1 MIDNL
6 QGSISEAVEKLQGQ
20 RSDSTAE
27 LEEPTGETVD
37 ETTLVDESEP
47 EFEEQEYEG
56 QEVEESESYD
66 DSEEEAPKYR
76 TIKADGEERKLTFEE
91 LDEYASKGFNYTQDK
106 MKLSE
111 ERRQFE
117 ESSKQELSKLSELS
131 ASLETLLKE
140 SESKIDW
147 EDLRDTDPSEYLR
160 QKELQEKRKEAASKA
175 RDEQLKVY
183 NEALQK
189 RKDEESVKLS
199 TYFNGEY
206 KDEKALTGA
215 VSRITT
221 SMRDD
226 YDISDQ
232 ERANIFDSRL
242 FRMADDASKYR
253 ALKRNEGKIKEVRQA
268 PKTVKTGKAAPKR
281 IDKHVQDRQQALKKT
296 GRVDDAVALLQAKR
310 NKR

>member
-6 QGSISEAVEKLQGQ
+6 TGSISDAVEKLQAQ
-20 RSDSTAE
+20 RNESTAE
-27 LEEPTGETVD
+27 LEQPTGETVD
-37 ETTLVDESEP
+37 ESYDESEP
-47 EFEEQEYEG
+47 EVEEQEYGG
-56 QEVEESESYD
+56 QEVEEPESYE
-66 DSEEEAPKYR
+66 DSEDEAPQYR
-76 TIKADGEERKLTFEE
+76 TIKANGEEKRLTFDE
-91 LDEYASKGFNYTQDK
+91 LDEYASKGLDYTQKTMALAEDRK
-106 MKLSE
+106 K
-111 ERRQFE
+111 FE
-117 ESSKQELSKLSELS
+117 ESSQAELQKLTELSQ
-131 ASLETLLKE
+131 SLESLLKE
-140 SESKIDW
+140 SEAKIDW
-147 EDLRDTDPSEYLR
+147 DELRDTDPSEYLR
-160 QKELQEKRKEAASKA
+160 QKELNEKRKEAASKA
-175 RDEQLKVY
+175 REEQLKVY

-189 RKDEESVKLS
+189 RKDEENVKLS

-206 KDEKALTGA
+206 KDDKAITGA
-215 VSRITT
+215 VSRITA

-226 YDISDQ
+226 YGISDQ

-253 ALKRNEGKIKEVRQA
+253 ELKRNEGKVKEVRQA